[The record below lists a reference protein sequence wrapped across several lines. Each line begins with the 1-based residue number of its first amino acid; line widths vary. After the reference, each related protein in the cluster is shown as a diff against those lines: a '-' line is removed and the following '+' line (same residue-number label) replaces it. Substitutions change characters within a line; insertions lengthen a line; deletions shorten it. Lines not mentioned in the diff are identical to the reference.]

1 MPPRGIIP
9 IPVCFVPKVMK
20 LRKTMAVVQMRRAN
34 GKNWPI
40 DNFDELS
47 PEMKR

>member
-1 MPPRGIIP
+1 ML
-9 IPVCFVPKVMK
+9 IPVNFVPKIMK
-20 LRKTMAVVQMRRAN
+20 LRKTMAIVQMRRAN

-47 PEMKR
+47 AELKR